1 MFEEEEDRGGE
12 EDEEEK
18 KGRGEEEKEEEEEEE
33 QRQKEG
39 KDNSIDKKQL
49 IKKIIQEVND
59 LFPLPPGTTLDS
71 IVVKFY
77 QLKKKIM
84 NFDPD
89 WKFMTSDIR
98 YIADILP
105 LLDAINIESEKHI
118 PDVTRCV
125 KICQRLYHTTR
136 IKKKDNSLCDLDV
149 ERLVDFLYP
158 HLNESR
164 PKMQVS

>member
-1 MFEEEEDRGGE
+1 MFEEEEDGGGE
-12 EDEEEK
+12 EEEEEK
-18 KGRGEEEKEEEEEEE
+18 KGRGEEVEEEEEEE

-89 WKFMTSDIR
+89 LEVYDVR
-98 YIADILP
+98 YSIY
-105 LLDAINIESEKHI
+105 S
-118 PDVTRCV
+118 
-125 KICQRLYHTTR
+125 
-136 IKKKDNSLCDLDV
+136 
-149 ERLVDFLYP
+149 
-158 HLNESR
+158 
-164 PKMQVS
+164 